1 MRATLLAALCGALAC
16 SIGDVSAPVSSY
28 VLLDPVLDSLIVGDD
43 RPLPSVTYFDGRGNS
58 RTPSPS
64 EIHWQS
70 YDTTILQVYT
80 ARRRVTGRG
89 RGIALIAATVN
100 SVPGQA
106 LVAVSNT
113 LDLTLLL
120 DTVYAMPGDTLTVPV
135 AVKKNTSPP
144 ALVWY

>member
-1 MRATLLAALCGALAC
+1 MRATLVTAALCAALAC

-70 YDTTILQVYT
+70 SDTTILL
-80 ARRRVTGRG
+80 RVTSS
-89 RGIALIAATVN
+89 GIRMLSIPRDLKIDNIPGHGGPWKMNAWCTRADRSAAWST
-100 SVPGQA
+100 PTA
-106 LVAVSNT
+106 AC
-113 LDLTLLL
+113 
-120 DTVYAMPGDTLTVPV
+120 
-135 AVKKNTSPP
+135 
-144 ALVWY
+144 